1 MANREAIREL
11 QARLASR
18 LQAARDEGLSVSWLA
33 VKSGGLNYLFPLTQS
48 GEIFPITSLQPVP
61 YARPWFR
68 GVVNLRGGLFGVV
81 DVAGFLAGNA
91 ATVANEA
98 PNGTVPEATSVAV
111 AATEAIVVTLNAAL
125 DVNCALLVDGL
136 AGLRSPEAFTAAQ
149 APASDAPPYFGNR
162 FTDADGEL
170 WQEINLQTLSQL
182 PSFLNITA

>member
-33 VKSGGLNYLFPLTQS
+33 VRAGGLNYLFPLTQS
-48 GEIFPITSLQPVP
+48 GEIFPVTSLQPVP

-81 DVAGFLAGNA
+81 DVARFVASEAGDGA
-91 ATVANEA
+91 AA
-98 PNGTVPEATSVAV
+98 PQVPAVSESVV
-111 AATEAIVVTLNAAL
+111 ITLNAAL
-125 DVNCALLVDGL
+125 DVNCALLVDTL
-136 AGLRSPEAFTAAQ
+136 AGLRNPDAFRAAQ
-149 APASDAPPYFGNR
+149 APAADGPAYFGNL
-162 FTDADGEL
+162 FTDASGER

-182 PSFLNITA
+182 PRFLNITA